1 MASPKNILLF
11 GPQGSGKG
19 TQGEKLSKHFT
30 IPLFGGGELL
40 REEAAK
46 DTERGRFV
54 GEVLKTGALLPNE
67 ITNALVFDR
76 LKKPDTE
83 DGFIS
88 DGYPRNKIQEEALR
102 AFLPTLRGGAGIT
115 HVIVLELSDDAA
127 IVRLAGRRLCPKC
140 EAIYHIANKPPKKE
154 GVCDA
159 CGGKL
164 IQRSDDTPEA
174 IRKRLGIYHADTA
187 PLLKDYER
195 DGVVV
200 RIPADGEITDVFRR
214 MVQAIEEK

>member
-1 MASPKNILLF
+1 MASSKNILLF

-19 TQGEKLSKHFT
+19 TQGEKLAAHYH

-54 GEVLKTGALLPNE
+54 GAVLKTGALLPNE

-76 LKKPDTE
+76 LQKPDTE
-83 DGFIS
+83 NGFLS

-102 AFLPTLRGGAGIT
+102 AFLPTLRSGTRIT
-115 HVIVLELSDDAA
+115 HVIALELSDADA
-127 IVRLAGRRLCPKC
+127 ITRLSGRRFCPAC
-140 EAIYHIANKPPKKE
+140 EEIYHIENKPPKKE
-154 GVCDA
+154 GVCDR

-164 IQRSDDTPEA
+164 VQRDYDTLPAIQ
-174 IRKRLGIYHADTA
+174 KRLAIYHADTA
-187 PLLKDYER
+187 PLLQDYER
-195 DGVVV
+195 DGVLA
-200 RIPADGEITDVFRR
+200 RIDARGDMDTVFARIIS
-214 MVQAIEEK
+214 ALK